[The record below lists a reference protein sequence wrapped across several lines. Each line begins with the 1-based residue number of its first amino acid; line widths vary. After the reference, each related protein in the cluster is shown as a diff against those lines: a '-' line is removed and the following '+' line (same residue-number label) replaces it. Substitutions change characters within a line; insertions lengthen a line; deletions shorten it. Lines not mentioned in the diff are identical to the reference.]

1 MGITM
6 NMNSTAM
13 LPLRMPTHE
22 ENDLLCRS
30 FGDLP
35 TTPHT
40 DSNDLMNNASG
51 SFVTKL
57 FAMVET
63 EPDSVVT
70 WIREGTAFCIVQPKV
85 LAETYLPKYFRH
97 GRFSSLIRQLN
108 FYSFYKVTEGS
119 AIIYQHSHFRKGR
132 PDLLVHIKRRGA
144 GKAKDP
150 WIDPLSTKQ
159 RFASEHDAPIYAPLH
174 INHANQPLP
183 ISTGDLCSSPSSKPL
198 STQTKQT
205 AMILKTE
212 NMSPALKPGTSPMIM
227 PPVVDLNGGRKE
239 MSAMMKQPRSGGT
252 HIMASSTMFGVKEN
266 PSTGSLIAVRSLD
279 QQDMCMRPPLW
290 RTSSSSHEMK
300 GSDLME
306 FAAFPKNG
314 KADMT
319 SDQMKDEMID
329 HAILDNLTFGD
340 MLDHHSTS
348 CHNSAQVDPRTLVLA
363 RNCLKGPAA
372 MVHCTDDSAPSHPS
386 SSMMHNNSMLF
397 DPADVHH
404 DDDDTWEM
412 PLSPLNDPED
422 IPWLDLSF

>member
-1 MGITM
+1 MH
-6 NMNSTAM
+6 
-13 LPLRMPTHE
+13 PLRMPTHE
-22 ENDLLCRS
+22 ENDLLCRG

-40 DSNDLMNNASG
+40 DSTDPMNNASG

-85 LAETYLPKYFRH
+85 LAETFLPKYFRH

-119 AIIYQHSHFRKGR
+119 AIIYQHSHFRQGR

-159 RFASEHDAPIYAPLH
+159 RYPSEQDTPIYAPIH
-174 INHANQPLP
+174 INNHSNT
-183 ISTGDLCSSPSSKPL
+183 STGVTAGDLCSSPSSKPL
-198 STQTKQT
+198 STQNKQAT
-205 AMILKTE
+205 MLIKTD
-212 NMSPALKPGTSPMIM
+212 NMSPALKPGTAQMM
-227 PPVVDLNGGRKE
+227 APPAVDLNGGGRKE
-239 MSAMMKQPRSGGT
+239 MPGMMKQRT
-252 HIMASSTMFGVKEN
+252 HHMQSSTMFGVKEN
-266 PSTGSLIAVRSLD
+266 PSTGSLVAVRSLD
-279 QQDMCMRPPLW
+279 QADMSMRPPLW
-290 RTSSSSHEMK
+290 RTSSSASINTK
-300 GSDLME
+300 PADLMGFVPFE
-306 FAAFPKNG
+306 KKVKSEP
-314 KADMT
+314 MT
-319 SDQMKDEMID
+319 SDQIKDEMID
-329 HAILDNLTFGD
+329 DAILDNLTFGD
-340 MLDHHSTS
+340 MLEQHPPSS
-348 CHNSAQVDPRTLVLA
+348 RDPRSMVLA

-372 MVHCTDDSAPSHPS
+372 VCSPSLSAIPSATHQHS
-386 SSMMHNNSMLF
+386 SGSSLMMHNNSMLF
-397 DPADVHH
+397 DPADIHND
-404 DDDDTWEM
+404 DDDDTWEV